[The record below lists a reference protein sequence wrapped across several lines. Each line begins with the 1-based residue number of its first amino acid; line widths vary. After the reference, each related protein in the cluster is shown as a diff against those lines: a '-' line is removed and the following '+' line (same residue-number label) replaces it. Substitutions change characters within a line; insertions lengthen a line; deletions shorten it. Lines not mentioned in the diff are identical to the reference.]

1 MGQYLYNYIL
11 IMFKQIVLSCL
22 VASAVS
28 LPQFGSFG
36 PGIRSGPLTPV
47 YGDLVQTPR
56 GLVPLSLEGFSEDV
70 DQDGFVDPVV
80 QTDLPAPAPVALPV
94 NFGTPIPAA
103 FPVSAFPGVPVAAQQ
118 VAADN
123 VAIENTGF
131 APNLGQGFA
140 ARQFATAGFPNQQIA
155 LANPNLNNP
164 GFATNLVA
172 QQNAPIGFAAQQ
184 LRPRGFAS
192 QQVAPASFATQQGV
206 HASFAAQQGVPGS
219 FTAQQGVSASF
230 AALEVAPAAF
240 AVEQGVNSQ
249 GFQTSFADPVTAAL
263 AAQQPVNNFAG
274 QFDGAAG
281 GPCVNNFGASVPCA
295 L

>member
-47 YGDLVQTPR
+47 YGDLFQTPR

-94 NFGTPIPAA
+94 NFGTPIPAT
-103 FPVSAFPGVPVAAQQ
+103 FPVSAFPGVPVAAQ
-118 VAADN
+118 N

-140 ARQFATAGFPNQQIA
+140 AQQFATTGFPNQQIA

-192 QQVAPASFATQQGV
+192 QQVAPASFAAQQGV

-274 QFDGAAG
+274 QFAGAAG

>member
-47 YGDLVQTPR
+47 YGDLFQTPR

-131 APNLGQGFA
+131 APNL
-140 ARQFATAGFPNQQIA
+140 
-155 LANPNLNNP
+155 
-164 GFATNLVA
+164 VA
-172 QQNAPIGFAAQQ
+172 HQNAPLGFGAQQ
-184 LRPRGFAS
+184 LRPRGFATP
-192 QQVAPASFATQQGV
+192 QVAPASFATQQ
-206 HASFAAQQGVPGS
+206 
-219 FTAQQGVSASF
+219 
-230 AALEVAPAAF
+230 VAPAAF

-249 GFQTSFADPVTAAL
+249 GFQTSFAAPVTA
-263 AAQQPVNNFAG
+263 
-274 QFDGAAG
+274 
-281 GPCVNNFGASVPCA
+281 
-295 L
+295 